1 MKKSFYL
8 LLLSF
13 FLLFPI
19 AVQAQAKSDG
29 PVDYRSAVE
38 ANGFLFVSGQNA
50 QKGDES
56 LKEYDISEQTKR
68 ALDQIGETLK
78 ANGYTFDDV
87 VNVNI
92 FLAKQ
97 SDFAEFNKVYQK
109 YFPKRPAR
117 SAAFGVLHQDIGAL
131 VEVLLDAYKKEK

>member
-1 MKKSFYL
+1 MKKILYL
-8 LLLSF
+8 PIFSF
-13 FLLFPI
+13 FLLFST
-19 AVQAQAKSDG
+19 AVQAKSDG
-29 PVDYRSAVE
+29 PVYYRSAVE

-78 ANGYTFDDV
+78 ANGYSFDDV
-87 VNVNI
+87 VSVNI

-117 SAAFGVLHQDIGAL
+117 SVAFGVLHQDIGAL
-131 VEVLLDAYKKEK
+131 VEVLLVAYKKEN